1 MGAQQNIR
9 LAGDARRRQMEGL
22 AQRRR
27 AAMGGEMPSPS
38 TTGGP
43 SDNPAVVGELASVSP
58 NTVMRQEMF
67 AARPGMQTPLQTEN
81 PQFAPGIAPVIPG
94 PGRIFEG
101 SPEYEQMRQRLRGLN
116 LYGDRGRF
124 F

>member
-9 LAGDARRRQMEGL
+9 LAGDARRRQLEGL

-27 AAMGGEMPSPS
+27 AEMGGGMPTPS

-43 SDNPAVVGELASVSP
+43 SDNPAVVGEIASISP
-58 NTVMRQEMF
+58 NAVMHQEMF
-67 AARPGMQTPLQTEN
+67 AARPGIQTPIQIQSPEG
-81 PQFAPGIAPVIPG
+81 APGLIANPPMR
-94 PGRIFEG
+94 GRIFEG

>member
-9 LAGDARRRQMEGL
+9 LAGDARRRQLEGM

-27 AAMGGEMPSPS
+27 AAIAGEVASPS

-43 SDNPAVVGELASVSP
+43 SDNPLVVGELTSVSP

-67 AARPGMQTPLQTEN
+67 AARPGVQTPLQTAK
-81 PQFAPGIAPVIPG
+81 PQIAPGVGPVVPA